1 MVRDIQSLLDALGVD
16 AVDGG
21 RLLDGFARVRPA
33 GAPGA
38 EGPFTHPRG
47 VGGRLGR
54 DRRPANSSAI
64 ADALEADDPRTISDP
79 SARAFRAFADAT
91 GADRMALAAIQ
102 RAPLGEPAALDRI
115 AVPTMVLTGDADTLV
130 GPPDA
135 LAARIPGRP
144 QRSSPEI
151 T

>member
-1 MVRDIQSLLDALGVD
+1 
-16 AVDGG
+16 
-21 RLLDGFARVRPA
+21 
-33 GAPGA
+33 
-38 EGPFTHPRG
+38 

-135 LAARIPGRP
+135 LAARIPGATAKILAGDHLSAVNDP
-144 QRSSPEI
+144 AFARSIVDFIEAVSVS
-151 T
+151 